1 MPHRSL
7 ILLLCLLQRLVALD
21 SDNRT
26 PASGP
31 YLEIYP
37 DPSEQLEGSTP
48 LYFGLM
54 MSLGGDY
61 SGVGGVMAV
70 RVALDEIN
78 RDASILPG
86 YTLHYTLADSKV
98 QKKQLINAWFE

>member
-7 ILLLCLLQRLVALD
+7 ILVLLCLLYRLVALD

-26 PASGP
+26 PASASGP

-98 QKKQLINAWFE
+98 QKISN